1 MWESFIGSGDF
12 WRYLSIP
19 VVAAIVGWFTNW
31 VAIKLLFYPLEPI
44 GKPPYL
50 GWQGILPSKAA
61 KMGRITS
68 RTTLSKLGTLKEVF
82 QSMEP
87 ERIADHLIQYIEPRL
102 EAYVEWIMLEEH
114 PKLWEALPSLV
125 KGFIINMV
133 RQKLPETVHQMMEE
147 IGEHIEELVNVEEL
161 VVEQVTRD
169 KRIINKIFLECGK
182 VEFRFIIISGIYFG
196 FPFGVIQ
203 MAIWYFYPLWWILP
217 LFGVIVGYATNW
229 IALRIIFQ
237 PLEPKK
243 IGPYTVQ
250 GLFLKRQKEVAE
262 IWCDI
267 VTREIITVH
276 NIMHAVL
283 FGEGAA
289 KTQAIIRR
297 YMTEMVDSA
306 VNIIKPVAQL
316 AFSAEDFEKI
326 QESASEKALIATSSA
341 FDDPEFTRERAR
353 IVKEMIQERM
363 VNLPPAEFQN
373 LLRPAF
379 QEDEMK
385 LILLGAAL
393 GFAAG
398 MAQLFLVFGGI

>member
-217 LFGVIVGYATNW
+217 L
-229 IALRIIFQ
+229 
-237 PLEPKK
+237 
-243 IGPYTVQ
+243 
-250 GLFLKRQKEVAE
+250 
-262 IWCDI
+262 
-267 VTREIITVH
+267 
-276 NIMHAVL
+276 
-283 FGEGAA
+283 
-289 KTQAIIRR
+289 
-297 YMTEMVDSA
+297 
-306 VNIIKPVAQL
+306 
-316 AFSAEDFEKI
+316 
-326 QESASEKALIATSSA
+326 
-341 FDDPEFTRERAR
+341 
-353 IVKEMIQERM
+353 
-363 VNLPPAEFQN
+363 
-373 LLRPAF
+373 
-379 QEDEMK
+379 
-385 LILLGAAL
+385 
-393 GFAAG
+393 
-398 MAQLFLVFGGI
+398 